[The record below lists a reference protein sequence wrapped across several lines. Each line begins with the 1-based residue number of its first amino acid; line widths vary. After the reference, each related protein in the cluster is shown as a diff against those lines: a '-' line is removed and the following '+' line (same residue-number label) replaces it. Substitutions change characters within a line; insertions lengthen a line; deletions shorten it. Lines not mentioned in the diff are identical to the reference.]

1 MNNMTIQ
8 NAKYKKDKITN
19 ENCAVSCVADGQHVS
34 VPLVVDNRHYAEIL
48 RQVDAGT
55 ITIAAAD

>member
-1 MNNMTIQ
+1 MIITS
-8 NAKYKKDKITN
+8 AKYNADIRTGD
-19 ENCAVSCVADGQHVS
+19 NCSVNIVVYGKVMS
-34 VPLVVDNRHYAEIL
+34 VPLDSANRHYAEIL